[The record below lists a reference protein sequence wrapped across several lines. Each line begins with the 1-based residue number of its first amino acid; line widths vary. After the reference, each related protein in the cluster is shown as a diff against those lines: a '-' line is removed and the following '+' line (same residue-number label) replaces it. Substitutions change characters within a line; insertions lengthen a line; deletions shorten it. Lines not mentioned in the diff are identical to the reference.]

1 MLNNILK
8 SQWLLSEKDV
18 GNQVTDY
25 HIVSML
31 FKRIEEQLTFIV
43 KCVYQEFT
51 HSEMYERAIS
61 LNNLDDLQV
70 SLTDIDDDFKKIKL
84 NSINLLLQQDVV
96 IAGCEFDTSAYIMN
110 FDDWCRKVTD
120 LHEKYID
127 EYVDNSCVKF
137 KVGFCHAKIEKEP
150 LVVNSYMYKL
160 VRVVATECCLIQSDT
175 GSLCVEGKL
184 FKRLCMFKSKYDVD
198 NLFILYDVD
207 ENYFGNTDCK
217 ELLRHVKEHP
227 DQNTVIVFDMTLDNM
242 NRSVYNLQSL
252 SVYAGNLLYS
262 LEAGFGK
269 YGIKKV
275 SNLYVYF
282 KTLDGVKKIQF
293 QKEPKYA
300 IATLK
305 KLGVR
310 FLNLDSVVY

>member
-1 MLNNILK
+1 
-8 SQWLLSEKDV
+8 
-18 GNQVTDY
+18 
-25 HIVSML
+25 
-31 FKRIEEQLTFIV
+31 
-43 KCVYQEFT
+43 
-51 HSEMYERAIS
+51 
-61 LNNLDDLQV
+61 
-70 SLTDIDDDFKKIKL
+70 
-84 NSINLLLQQDVV
+84 
-96 IAGCEFDTSAYIMN
+96 
-110 FDDWCRKVTD
+110 
-120 LHEKYID
+120 
-127 EYVDNSCVKF
+127 
-137 KVGFCHAKIEKEP
+137 
-150 LVVNSYMYKL
+150 
-160 VRVVATECCLIQSDT
+160 
-175 GSLCVEGKL
+175 
-184 FKRLCMFKSKYDVD
+184 MFKSKYDVD

>member
-1 MLNNILK
+1 M
-8 SQWLLSEKDV
+8 SEKEA

-25 HIVSML
+25 HIVGVV
-31 FKRIEEQLTFIV
+31 FKRIEEQLTYIV

-51 HSEMYERAIS
+51 HSEMYDRAMS

-70 SLTDIDDDFKKIKL
+70 SLTDIDDDFEKIKL
-84 NSINLLLQQDVV
+84 NSINLVIDHDKV
-96 IAGCEFDTSAYIMN
+96 IAGCEFDISAYAMN
-110 FDDWCRKVTD
+110 FDDWRREVTNLYD
-120 LHEKYID
+120 KYLD
-127 EYVDNSCVKF
+127 EYEYDDNSCADF

-150 LVVNSYMYKL
+150 LVVNSYMCKL
-160 VRVVATECCLIQSDT
+160 VRVVATERCLIQSDT

-262 LEAGFGK
+262 LGAGFGK